1 LKEQRPVGR
10 TVRPVPGKPEHATTG
25 PVIEDVIVM
34 GKIVGAF
41 GIQGWVRVHP
51 YSDDPGSLAQFRE
64 WMLGQV
70 EQGIP
75 WRQTKI
81 AEAAVHGRSL
91 VARLEGVADRDAA
104 ERMNGT
110 EIAVLRTAL
119 PPAAA
124 GEFYLKDLE
133 GLAVVNDVGEGLG
146 AVAEVFSNGGQE
158 VLRVTGA
165 DNERLIPFVDAYV
178 KSVDLASKR
187 ILVDW
192 HRDW

>member
-1 LKEQRPVGR
+1 V
-10 TVRPVPGKPEHATTG
+10 TG
-25 PVIEDVIVM
+25 QADEDVVVM
-34 GKIVGAF
+34 GKIVGGF

-51 YSDDPGSLAQFRE
+51 YSDDPGSLTQFRE
-64 WMLGQV
+64 WLLGYD
-70 EQGIP
+70 ESGGT
-75 WRQTKI
+75 WRTAKI

-91 VARLEGVADRDAA
+91 VARLEGVSDRNAA
-104 ERMNGT
+104 ERLGGT

-119 PPAAA
+119 PPVAT

-133 GLAVVNDVGEGLG
+133 GLAVVNDVGEALG
-146 AVAEVFSNGGQE
+146 TVAEVFSNGGQE

-165 DNERLIPFVDAYV
+165 DTERLIPFVEAYV
-178 KSVDLASKR
+178 KSVDLVSKQ

>member
-1 LKEQRPVGR
+1 M
-10 TVRPVPGKPEHATTG
+10 TG
-25 PVIEDVIVM
+25 PAIEEVVVM

-51 YSDDPGSLAQFRE
+51 FSDDPGSLVRFRE
-64 WMLGQV
+64 WLLADTENG
-70 EQGIP
+70 
-75 WRQTKI
+75 WRQAKI
-81 AEAAVHGRSL
+81 AESAVHGRSL
-91 VARLEGVADRDAA
+91 VARLEGVADRNAA
-104 ERMNGT
+104 ERMGGT
-110 EIAVLRTAL
+110 EIAVLRAAL
-119 PPAAA
+119 PPAAV

-133 GLAVVNDVGEGLG
+133 GLEVVNDVGEELG

-165 DNERLIPFVDAYV
+165 ETERLIPFVEAYV
-178 KSVDLASKR
+178 KSVDLAAKR